1 MYLERKTHLPLTHTD
16 THMQQNQDSWYWHPN
31 PEFKARAT
39 SEFPPSEED
48 LGFFLWSV
56 SFEGQGKGAMLTQ
69 EIANL

>member
-1 MYLERKTHLPLTHTD
+1 MYLERDNHPPTHTD
-16 THMQQNQDSWYWHPN
+16 AHIQQSNQLALTPKPS
-31 PEFKARAT
+31 EFKARAT
-39 SEFPPSEED
+39 SEFPPSKED